1 LAYYGKENNIIQK
14 QQQHQH
20 MSHLNELFI
29 HALQIHIKV
38 EDPPPIIWC

>member
-1 LAYYGKENNIIQK
+1 
-14 QQQHQH
+14 

-38 EDPPPIIWC
+38 EDPPPIT